1 MVEHHEGDTRVRTYS
16 SSDITRPYLII
27 EHVDQICIE
36 GVEIVQLGKLG
47 EDEGKLL
54 AEVGLRELDLP
65 HVEAPD
71 PRDLVVPVDDSGS
84 LPLGLREH
92 NVCEVLGSRD
102 HSYLLEVVKRHGD
115 SFYNSV
121 IEPIDGKL

>member
-1 MVEHHEGDTRVRTYS
+1 MREIPGCEHTVAQTPRK
-16 SSDITRPYLII
+16 PYLVI

-36 GVEIVQLGKLG
+36 RMKIVQLGKLG
-47 EDEGKLL
+47 ENEGKLL

-65 HVEAPD
+65 HVEASD
-71 PRDLVVPVDDSGS
+71 PRDLVVPVDDCGS

-92 NVCEVLGSRD
+92 NVCEVLGGRD
-102 HSYLLEVVKRHGD
+102 HSYLLKIVERHGN

-121 IEPIDGKL
+121 IDEN